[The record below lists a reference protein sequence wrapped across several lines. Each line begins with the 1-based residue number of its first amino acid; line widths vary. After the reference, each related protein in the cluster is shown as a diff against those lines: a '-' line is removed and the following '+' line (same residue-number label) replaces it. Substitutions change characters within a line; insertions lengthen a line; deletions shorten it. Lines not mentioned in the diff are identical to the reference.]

1 MPDVR
6 DVKVDL
12 SKLKDNI
19 AAQKKELHSKQI
31 ALGQG
36 NGQPMKTG
44 KKSFLNELVNSMR
57 TGQKSEAIEVVRAVN
72 ETVEYKK
79 GAPPAVAKNRDKKS
93 YMPPRNNQR
102 QQVNEEFDPQ
112 NPPVQRR
119 TGADDW
125 GVGSQGGG
133 QYPRQGGGG
142 YGDER
147 EAQFDQAFSQNNAA
161 FDQMMRDRNPMVAAN
176 PKYRQMVDQHQ
187 PQYQQNEQYVVEQP
201 QVLNEQLEVLNE
213 KIEKNLDKMVESAFK
228 NVLSDIYTKQKI
240 QEALGDF
247 LKSDDFVKVVGQAI
261 NEIAKRNKAKQGGK

>member
-57 TGQKSEAIEVVRAVN
+57 TGQKSEAVEVVRAVN
-72 ETVEYKK
+72 ETVEFKK

-102 QQVNEEFDPQ
+102 QQVNEEFEPQ
-112 NPPVQRR
+112 QHGAGQRR

-133 QYPRQGGGG
+133 QYPRGG
-142 YGDER
+142 ER
-147 EAQFDQAFSQNNAA
+147 EAQFEQAFSQNNAA
-161 FDQMMRDRNPMVAAN
+161 FDRMMQDRNPMVAAN
-176 PKYRQMVDQHQ
+176 PKYQQLVNQHQ

-201 QVLNEQLEVLNE
+201 QALNEQFEVLNE

-261 NEIAKRNKAKQGGK
+261 NEIAKRNKAKQAGK

>member
-1 MPDVR
+1 MPEVK

-19 AAQKKELHSKQI
+19 ALQKKELHSKQV

-36 NGQPMKTG
+36 NGQPIKTS
-44 KKSFLNELVNSMR
+44 KKSFLNELVTSMR

-72 ETVEYKK
+72 ETVEFKK

-93 YMPPRNNQR
+93 YMPPRNQR
-102 QQVNEEFDPQ
+102 QQVNEEFEGQPQ
-112 NPPVQRR
+112 TQQRR
-119 TGADDW
+119 SGADDW
-125 GVGSQGGG
+125 GMGSQGGG
-133 QYPRQGGGG
+133 YNRGG
-142 YGDER
+142 DDR
-147 EAQFDQAFSQNNAA
+147 EAEFDRAFSSNNAA
-161 FDQMMRDRNPMVAAN
+161 FDRMMQERNPMVASN
-176 PKYRQMVDQHQ
+176 PKYQQMVNQHQ

-247 LKSDDFVKVVGQAI
+247 LKSDDFIKVVGQAI
-261 NEIAKRNKAKQGGK
+261 NEIAKRNKAKQGTK